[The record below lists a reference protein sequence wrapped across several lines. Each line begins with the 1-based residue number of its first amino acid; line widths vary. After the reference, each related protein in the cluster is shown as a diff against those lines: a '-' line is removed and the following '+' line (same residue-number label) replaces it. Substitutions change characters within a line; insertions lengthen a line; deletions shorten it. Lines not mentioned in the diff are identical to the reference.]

1 MMIFLNL
8 FNYFFYFI
16 NSAKRLNHF
25 PPPKKLFHR
34 LSRPYTQVIPK
45 NYPHIHRTILY
56 FVSERTFSTIYMIRY
71 FHYPQLIHKQNCHL
85 NSLNPYPPKQ
95 RTPFS
100 CNHPRH
106 PHSRVKLFSL
116 SHIRLTKTENVDKW
130 LSIHIFLF

>member
-1 MMIFLNL
+1 M
-8 FNYFFYFI
+8 
-16 NSAKRLNHF
+16 
-25 PPPKKLFHR
+25 
-34 LSRPYTQVIPK
+34 
-45 NYPHIHRTILY
+45 
-56 FVSERTFSTIYMIRY
+56 SERTFPTIYMIRY

-95 RTPFS
+95 RNPFS

-130 LSIHIFLF
+130 LSIHIFLFLTYIFAKNVFFSKINLCLLIKLSKLFFSTRYSLLTHRLSTEVIHISTN